1 MLNMGLWAK
10 VKGVFGR
17 IGKGIKDYVIKP
29 VVSVAS
35 KAAAPIG
42 AAIGSIVPGV
52 GTALGT
58 TIGTGVQ
65 ALANGVNKFL

>member
-1 MLNMGLWAK
+1 MGLWSK

-17 IGKGIKDYVIKP
+17 IGNGFKDYIIKP

-42 AAIGSIVPGV
+42 AAIGSVVPGV
-52 GTALGT
+52 GTALGA